1 MKIDPNQCVGCAN
14 CVPVCPMGA
23 IYIAEDNLARINE
36 EACVECYTCYRGL
49 SVENL
54 PPKPVLFIRKVLAS
68 LGLRYQPEPDICP
81 TGALVPVELE
91 WPRII
96 RRAFSDPVVPHEVTG
111 IVGRGTAEVK
121 TNDVTGRIR
130 EGEVGFVIEFGRPG
144 VGVYFRDVDTVA
156 RALASKDVVFERE
169 NPVTHLMTDPLQGQI
184 REDLLDEKVLSCILE
199 AKIDITQVTEILQL
213 IMAITPSLK
222 TVVSLGVSTRCDVN
236 GGDPLKDILVKQ
248 GFTPWRAKVNVGMGR
263 ATNSEFILK
272 EAIS

>member
-1 MKIDPNQCVGCAN
+1 MKIDPKKCVGCAN

-23 IYIAEDNLARINE
+23 IYIAEDNLARVNE
-36 EACVECYTCYRGL
+36 EACVECYTCYQGL

-54 PPKPVLFIRKVLAS
+54 PPKPILFIRKVLAS
-68 LGLRYQPEPDICP
+68 LGLRFQPEPDICP
-81 TGALVPVELE
+81 TGALVPVELQ
-91 WPRII
+91 WPRIV

-130 EGEVGFVIEFGRPG
+130 EGEAGFVIEFGRPG

-156 RALASKDVVFERE
+156 RALASKNVAFENE
-169 NPVTHLMTDPLQGQI
+169 NPVTHLMTDPLKGQI

-199 AKIDITQVTEILQL
+199 TKVNLNQVPEILQL
-213 IMAITPSLK
+213 ILAIATSLE
-222 TVVSLGVSTRCDVN
+222 TVVSLGVSTRCDEN
-236 GGDPLKDILVKQ
+236 GGDLLKDILIQQ

-263 ATNSEFILK
+263 VTNSEFNLK
-272 EAIS
+272 GAIS